1 MLRFATASPEKEFVV
16 GTEIGLL
23 HRLRK
28 ENPHK
33 LFYPLRND
41 MVCPNMKKTTLQ
53 SILKSF
59 RENIFVVKVPEHIRI
74 PAKLTLDRMLA
85 VA

>member
-1 MLRFATASPEKEFVV
+1 
-16 GTEIGLL
+16 
-23 HRLRK
+23 
-28 ENPHK
+28 
-33 LFYPLRND
+33 

-74 PAKLTLDRMLA
+74 PAKLALDRMLA